1 MIKIDLNKQVFDK
14 NKFNQTVNTSFTQLV
29 QQPNPAFFDLDLA
42 TIDDFFILYNK
53 FFFEIPKN
61 GVTNS
66 HEFLVKESGD
76 YINLEST
83 NEEIQ
88 VLLDEISQ
96 LRIENLQI
104 REEYANSINTVLSEF
119 SPNAKN
125 Q

>member
-1 MIKIDLNKQVFDK
+1 MMKIDLNKQVFDK

-29 QQPNPAFFDLDLA
+29 QQPNPAFFDLNLA

-119 SPNAKN
+119 SPNTKN